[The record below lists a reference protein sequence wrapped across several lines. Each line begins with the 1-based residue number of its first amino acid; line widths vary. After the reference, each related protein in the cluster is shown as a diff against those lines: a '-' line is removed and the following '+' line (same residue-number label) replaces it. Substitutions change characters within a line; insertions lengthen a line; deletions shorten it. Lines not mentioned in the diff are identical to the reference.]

1 MIYYALRF
9 HTAKIL
15 NIEGLYLLRGKGSR
29 GSKAVVGTVLRDGV
43 KASGVGERTS
53 WHDSTSANGLQKAD
67 TARVAWDDKEALR

>member
-1 MIYYALRF
+1 MIYYTVRF
-9 HTAKIL
+9 HAAKIL
-15 NIEGLYLLRGKGSR
+15 NIEGLYSLRGKGSR

-67 TARVAWDDKEALR
+67 TARVAWYDKEALR